1 MGFRRFS
8 GEMPRM
14 PVALH
19 KTNKRRDRWTF
30 TRKGHWV
37 HAQRAAAITAL
48 SRCAVMT
55 ALATFATGQAAHA
68 SPLPDPQRIITYAV
82 VDQNLR
88 DVLTGIA
95 AQLGLRTEISAHVQG
110 QVHGRLPPAGARL
123 MLDRLAALYGFDWYC
138 DGRTLFIT
146 SYDEAVSK
154 ILPLGEVSPTEF
166 VQTLRQLDVSDS
178 RWPLRVARA
187 SDVAEVSGPPHYA
200 ALVDQTLAALAQ
212 SAKAGVA
219 EVRVFRGTAASP

>member
-1 MGFRRFS
+1 MTVIAS
-8 GEMPRM
+8 
-14 PVALH
+14 L
-19 KTNKRRDRWTF
+19 
-30 TRKGHWV
+30 
-37 HAQRAAAITAL
+37 AA
-48 SRCAVMT
+48 
-55 ALATFATGQAAHA
+55 GPAAHA
-68 SPLPDPQRIITYAV
+68 SPLPDPQRVITYAV

-88 DVLTGIA
+88 DVLTGIG
-95 AQLGLRTEISAHVQG
+95 AQLGLRTEVSAHVQG

-138 DGRTLFIT
+138 DGHTLFIT

-166 VQTLRQLDVSDS
+166 VQTLRQLDVSDN
-178 RWPLRVARA
+178 RWPLRVARS
-187 SDVAEVSGPPHYA
+187 SDVAEVSGPPHYT